1 MKECDS
7 NPVRVADLSTFEDK
21 INTTDTVGTWCM
33 VALICTCL
41 AIVFVWNYKLKKP
54 RFVKIIWIMI
64 SIATVLTVAIK

>member
-1 MKECDS
+1 MDTS
-7 NPVRVADLSTFEDK
+7 
-21 INTTDTVGTWCM
+21 DTVGTWFM

-64 SIATVLTVAIK
+64 SIAAVLTGISRAFKNAAYKDGQTK

>member
-1 MKECDS
+1 MDTS
-7 NPVRVADLSTFEDK
+7 
-21 INTTDTVGTWCM
+21 DTVGTWCM

-64 SIATVLTVAIK
+64 SIAAVLTAISRAFKNAAYKDGQTK